1 MMVKVLVQVKDPELD
16 TLLLNQKLNQ
26 LLPQL
31 LNPAAQLLP
40 QLLPQ
45 NPAALRFPYCA
56 IATLS
61 IPISVN
67 SSRIQTL
74 PKTKL
79 FSAATTKLLFPMRD
93 QEPPPIKELISL
105 PTQTFC
111 KRSTPSRMET
121 KRRMLR
127 RRRAGLELE
136 PRNS

>member
-1 MMVKVLVQVKDPELD
+1 MPTKKLLITLKLKKPLLMLVMVKVKILVPVKEEELD
-16 TLLLNQKLNQ
+16 ILLLNQKLN
-26 LLPQL
+26 
-31 LNPAAQLLP
+31 PAA

-79 FSAATTKLLFPMRD
+79 FSVATTKPLFPMRD
-93 QEPPPIKELISL
+93 QEPPPIKELIRL
-105 PTQTFC
+105 PSQTI
-111 KRSTPSRMET
+111 
-121 KRRMLR
+121 
-127 RRRAGLELE
+127 
-136 PRNS
+136 

>member
-1 MMVKVLVQVKDPELD
+1 MSQETLIYLKDLKMPTKKLLRTLKLKKPLLMLVMVKVLVPVKECAELD
-16 TLLLNQKLNQ
+16 ILLLNQKLN
-26 LLPQL
+26 
-31 LNPAAQLLP
+31 PAA

-79 FSAATTKLLFPMRD
+79 FLAATTKPLFLLRD
-93 QEPPPIKELISL
+93 QEPPLIKELIRL
-105 PTQTFC
+105 PSQTF
-111 KRSTPSRMET
+111 
-121 KRRMLR
+121 
-127 RRRAGLELE
+127 
-136 PRNS
+136 

>member
-1 MMVKVLVQVKDPELD
+1 MSQETLIYLKDLKMPTKKLLRTLELKKPLLMLVMVKVLVPVKEEELD
-16 TLLLNQKLNQ
+16 ILLLNQKLN
-26 LLPQL
+26 
-31 LNPAAQLLP
+31 PAA

-79 FSAATTKLLFPMRD
+79 FLAATTKPLFLLRD
-93 QEPPPIKELISL
+93 QEPPLIKELIRL
-105 PTQTFC
+105 PSQTF
-111 KRSTPSRMET
+111 
-121 KRRMLR
+121 
-127 RRRAGLELE
+127 
-136 PRNS
+136 